1 MGYWLRG
8 QLLLSLIVFVM
19 VYIGLSIL
27 NVKYALLL
35 ALLAGLFEVVPFL
48 GPWISAIP
56 GVFFAFSQ
64 GGIGKAVLVA
74 VVYLV
79 VQQIENNL
87 IVPKVMGKTT
97 GLNPLVVIIAIL
109 IGARLAGAIG
119 ALLAVPVTLAI
130 TVYFESFKEYKN
142 Q

>member
-1 MGYWLRG
+1 
-8 QLLLSLIVFVM
+8 
-19 VYIGLSIL
+19 
-27 NVKYALLL
+27 
-35 ALLAGLFEVVPFL
+35 L

-64 GGIGKAVLVA
+64 GGLDKAALVA
-74 VVYLV
+74 VLYLV
-79 VQQIENNL
+79 VQQIENNF

-109 IGARLAGAIG
+109 VGARLAGAVG

-130 TVYFESFKEYKN
+130 TVYFQTFKEYKK